1 MSFVLNIAQLSPE
14 ERAVIRTLAQ
24 SPGWKLLVKD
34 WMLPHIQAAAEA
46 LDRPGNQSWHQDYQR
61 GAKATLKSLIE
72 MVYKAADLP
81 SPFERSTLAL
91 LAIFDNTVV
100 TDAAPDEENSLSTTL
115 NSMPEPIRRS
125 QRVSHPV

>member
-1 MSFVLNIAQLSPE
+1 MLNMTQLSAE
-14 ERAVIRTLAQ
+14 ERAVIRALAQ

-34 WMLPHIQAAAEA
+34 WMLPHIQSATEA

-61 GAKATLKSLIE
+61 GAKAILKSVIE
-72 MVYKAADLP
+72 TVYKAAELP

-91 LAIFDNTVV
+91 LAIFDNTTT
-100 TDAAPDEENSLSTTL
+100 TDTTPDEENNLSTTP
-115 NSMPEPIRRS
+115 NSMPELIRRS